1 MENKDHGDL
10 NISLL
15 AVIGVVSALLLL
27 EIVVITEAY
36 FYNIQE
42 EEIIAKQVERPVQ
55 ELRELEF
62 RQQAELNSYRWVDR
76 ERRRVSIPIDRAI
89 ERFVEIQ
96 AEQAATRPG

>member
-42 EEIIAKQVERPVQ
+42 EEIIAKQVERPVL
-55 ELRELEF
+55 ELRELQF
-62 RQQAELNSYRWVDR
+62 RQQAELNGYRWVDR
-76 ERRRVSIPIDRAI
+76 ARRRVSIPIERAI